1 LRELVVSCCDPLEI
15 LELAEAALDDV
26 AFFIVLF
33 GMPDALMRLDLPGM
47 TGLIPSFP
55 RKARNASVS
64 WPPERSASNALD
76 ARRVAEGVGQ
86 KFLDA
91 GDRADAFLR
100 HERVG
105 GIAGRADKVSR
116 LSLTSHVTVG
126 RNELE
131 STTRPNGSRGGGQDI
146 A

>member
-1 LRELVVSCCDPLEI
+1 MRFL
-15 LELAEAALDDV
+15 
-26 AFFIVLF
+26 
-33 GMPDALMRLDLPGM
+33 RLDLPGM

-91 GDRADAFLR
+91 GDQADAFLR
-100 HERVG
+100 HDTVG
-105 GIAGRADKVSR
+105 GIAGRAGQ
-116 LSLTSHVTVG
+116 HP
-126 RNELE
+126 
-131 STTRPNGSRGGGQDI
+131 RPSIRIDDGVDFAVAAAHRPS
-146 A
+146 ASSK